1 MAKSKESK
9 NFKRFITL
17 KNAIRVAVLLIA
29 ALLLIGERTFWTPD
43 TLFIALL
50 VIFAVFGQA
59 RPFLLRFAPLILL
72 LLAYESF
79 RSIVPH
85 LNTNVH
91 FWEMINFDNWLGRG
105 TLPTNWLQ
113 SFMWDGSLKWYD
125 FYFYFLYTIHF
136 LMPIALGVL
145 IWKKFGDALYWQFM
159 LALLLLSYGAF
170 LTYLLFPAAP
180 PWMASDLGYIDPLRR
195 ISSDIWWAMGI
206 KDFSSFYANLS
217 PNPVAAVPSL
227 HSAYPALFALFLNRM
242 YGLKKTWWVWLYPAS
257 LWLGVVYLGE
267 HYVIDVI
274 LGFLYAVLA
283 YKAAD
288 WFFSWQRKRK
298 WPLRV
303 WWNTRVAEPVKAW
316 YKKQLKYLKKHL

>member
-1 MAKSKESK
+1 MVPKK
-9 NFKRFITL
+9 NIQKRKLLTWQ
-17 KNAIRVAVLLIA
+17 NGVRAVVLIA
-29 ALLLIGERTFWTPD
+29 AAALLVGERTFWTPD
-43 TLFIALL
+43 TLFVALL

-59 RPFLLRFAPLILL
+59 RPFLLRFAPLVIL
-72 LLAYESF
+72 LLAYEGF

-91 FWEMINFDNWLGRG
+91 FWEMIRFDEWLGAGR
-105 TLPTNWLQ
+105 LPTAWLQ
-113 SFMWDGSLKWYD
+113 QHMWHGSLRWYD

-145 IWKKFGDALYWQFM
+145 IWKKFGDRMYWQFM
-159 LALLLLSYGAF
+159 LALLLLSYAAF
-170 LTYLLFPAAP
+170 ITYLLFPAAP
-180 PWMASDLGYIDPLRR
+180 PWMASELGYIEKIRR

-227 HSAYPALFALFLNRM
+227 HSAYPTLFALFINRL
-242 YGLKKTWWVWLYPAS
+242 YGLKKTWWVWAYPAS

-283 YKAAD
+283 YVAANA
-288 WFFSWQRKRK
+288 FFEWQRKRG
-298 WPLRV
+298 WPLRA
-303 WWNTRVAEPVKAW
+303 WWRRTIAAPIEKSYRKLINR
-316 YKKQLKYLKKHL
+316 LNKHR

>member
-1 MAKSKESK
+1 MTKSVGKT
-9 NFKRFITL
+9 RQLMTW
-17 KNAIRVAVLLIA
+17 KNAIRIAILAVAVA
-29 ALLLIGERTFWTPD
+29 ALIGQRTFWTPD

-91 FWEMINFDNWLGRG
+91 FWEMIDFDLWFGRG
-105 TLPTNWLQ
+105 ILPTEWLQ
-113 SFMWDGSLKWYD
+113 SFMWNGYLQWYD

-159 LALLLLSYGAF
+159 LALILLSYGAF

-180 PWMASDLGYIDPLRR
+180 PWMASDLGYIDPIRR

-227 HSAYPALFALFLNRM
+227 HSAYPALFALFINRM
-242 YGLKKTWWVWLYPAS
+242 YGLKKSWWVWFYPAS

-274 LGFLYAVLA
+274 LGLIYAVLA
-283 YKAAD
+283 YVAAD
-288 WFFSWQRKRK
+288 VFFDWQRKRG
-298 WPLRV
+298 WPMRI
-303 WWNTRVAEPVKAW
+303 WWNAKIGAPVAKW
-316 YKKQLKYLKKHL
+316 YKKHRKGLKKHL